1 MSLTPNTQQSAK
13 QSFAGKKCLWLFW
26 HTALLLFLS
35 TVAARAGEVLSEAEV
50 KAGFLYNFTKFVEWP
65 KQAFSSTN
73 APIQF
78 AVFGDEEFAA
88 KLKTI
93 FGDNKAHG
101 RSFEVKAISTPQEA
115 KNFHIVFVASP
126 ESRRAAQV
134 LEATKKAPVL
144 TIGESD
150 QFLEAGGMIN
160 LFFDDAQLAFEVSP
174 EAAQKVG
181 LEISS
186 KLLRL
191 AKKRR
196 PK

>member
-1 MSLTPNTQQSAK
+1 MSLTRNTQHSAK
-13 QSFAGKKCLWLFW
+13 ESFAGGKNFW
-26 HTALLLFLS
+26 FWCHAALLLFVS
-35 TVAARAGEVLSEAEV
+35 TVTTRAELSEAEV

-78 AVFGDEEFAA
+78 AVLGDEEFSA
-88 KLKTI
+88 KLKTLL
-93 FGDNKAHG
+93 GDNKAHG
-101 RSFEVKAISTPQEA
+101 RTFEVKAISTAQEA
-115 KNFHIVFVASP
+115 KNFHIVFIASP
-126 ESRRAAQV
+126 ESRRTAQV

-150 QFLEAGGMIN
+150 QFLDAGGMIN
-160 LFFDDAQLAFEVSP
+160 LFFEDTQLAFEVSP
-174 EAAQKVG
+174 ESAQKAG

-196 PK
+196 AK